1 MNTINQEAAG
11 AVEPN
16 AHPLFEPELSKSQ
29 ILGTH
34 YLGTRRWFAHPIL
47 NRLHR
52 PWACKSLRV

>member
-34 YLGTRRWFAHPIL
+34 YLGTRR
-47 NRLHR
+47 
-52 PWACKSLRV
+52 